1 MKDTNSP
8 DIENLVKTLWG
19 KKGKFVPICELG
31 VHPEIK
37 AKIIGRPVQSLQDD
51 VEFWYKAGY
60 DYVKLQ
66 PIADFNPMNIGTG
79 SNLTFKEDGT
89 LQRKWASES
98 QGVISSWEDLE
109 KYKFPSKED
118 FNYSKFE
125 KVRELLPEGMGV
137 IGQYGDIFTMTWEM
151 MGFEGF
157 SMALFENPEL
167 IDELNK
173 RLGELVLSMFEYF
186 AQSDIVD
193 ILWISD
199 DIAYTNGL
207 LMGPDVLD
215 RYFFSWLKKI
225 GDLAKKYNKPL
236 IYHTDGVLWD
246 VFDRIVECGVNALH
260 PIEPKAMDIKE
271 VKEKYGDKLCLI
283 GHVDVDL
290 LCRGS
295 KEDIRN
301 KVRENIEKA
310 AFNGGYC
317 IGSGN
322 SIPEYVNFENYIAL
336 LEASKEFGKYI

>member
-1 MKDTNSP
+1 MKDTNRP

-19 KKGKFVPICELG
+19 KKGNFVPICELG

-37 AKIIGRPVQSLQDD
+37 GKIIGRPVQSLQDD

-260 PIEPKAMDIKE
+260 PIEPKAMDIKD
-271 VKEKYGDKLCLI
+271 VKERYGDKLCLI

>member
-1 MKDTNSP
+1 
-8 DIENLVKTLWG
+8 
-19 KKGKFVPICELG
+19 
-31 VHPEIK
+31 
-37 AKIIGRPVQSLQDD
+37 
-51 VEFWYKAGY
+51 
-60 DYVKLQ
+60 
-66 PIADFNPMNIGTG
+66 
-79 SNLTFKEDGT
+79 
-89 LQRKWASES
+89 
-98 QGVISSWEDLE
+98 
-109 KYKFPSKED
+109 
-118 FNYSKFE
+118 
-125 KVRELLPEGMGV
+125 
-137 IGQYGDIFTMTWEM
+137 MTWEM

-167 IDELNK
+167 IDELNN

-199 DIAYTNGL
+199 DIAYTNDL

-225 GDLAKKYNKPL
+225 GNLAKKYNKPL

-260 PIEPKAMDIKE
+260 PIEPKAMDIKD
-271 VKEKYGDKLCLI
+271 VKERYGDKLCLI

-322 SIPEYVNFENYIAL
+322 SIPDYVNFENYMAL

>member
-1 MKDTNSP
+1 MKDTNRP
-8 DIENLVKTLWG
+8 DIENFVKTLWG
-19 KKGKFVPICELG
+19 KKGNFVPICELG

-37 AKIIGRPVQSLQDD
+37 GKIIGRPVQSLQDD

-260 PIEPKAMDIKE
+260 PIEPKAMDIKD
-271 VKEKYGDKLCLI
+271 VKERYGDKLCLI